1 MRVISVFCECLHIF
15 KCQKGV
21 VFVISI
27 EQEVK
32 VFLSEHLLMEEE
44 IMGLAND
51 DSLLEKGIIDSTG
64 IIDLV
69 SFIEERYRIKID
81 DEELLPEN
89 FDSLRAISEFIENK
103 RIK

>member
-1 MRVISVFCECLHIF
+1 M
-15 KCQKGV
+15 
-21 VFVISI
+21 ISI